1 GLWIVSPV
9 SAGTIA
15 DVSALPLGTDA
26 TIDQAVILSTTDLTA
41 DPLYKSFQLR
51 DTTRAI
57 TIYGTNADIDAALT
71 GFGVGGV
78 ITISGQTGDVGGAL
92 ALVRSIAGFAV
103 SGRTTTLPLLT
114 NAVFVSPSDIAQ
126 PYESNLVCLQDV
138 SFADTSLGPST
149 FAVGD
154 YALTNGAVVRISS
167 DDLGL
172 TGLAIPSGPLDI
184 TGIVIP
190 SDPTSGS
197 YCLAP
202 RGPAD
207 MVSTPEP
214 SSLTLLVLGG
224 VGILF
229 MLQSV
234 RMKRY
239 SPLLFV
245 LAGLWI
251 VSPVSA
257 GTIADVSAL
266 PLGTDATIDQTPL
279 GRSPSTAPTPT

>member
-1 GLWIVSPV
+1 MNRHLPLLVLLVGLWIVSPV

-57 TIYGTNADIDAALT
+57 TIYGTNAEIDAALS
-71 GFGVGGV
+71 GFGVGSV
-78 ITISGQTGDVGGAL
+78 IEISGQTANRGGAL
-92 ALVRSIAGFAV
+92 VLITGTFGGFAV
-103 SGRTTTLPLLT
+103 TGRTTTLPLLT
-114 NAVFVSPSDIAQ
+114 NSLLVAPSDIAA
-126 PYESNLVCLQDV
+126 PYESNLVCLNNV
-138 SFADTSLGPST
+138 SFADTGF
-149 FAVGD
+149 FAAGSD
-154 YALTNGAVVRISS
+154 YALTGGSATVRIVS

-172 TGLAIPSGPLDI
+172 TGYPIPSGPLDI

-190 SDPTSGS
+190 ADPISPGN
-197 YCLAP
+197 YFLAP

-207 MVSTPEP
+207 MVSVPEP

-229 MLQSV
+229 MLQS
-234 RMKRY
+234 
-239 SPLLFV
+239 
-245 LAGLWI
+245 
-251 VSPVSA
+251 
-257 GTIADVSAL
+257 
-266 PLGTDATIDQTPL
+266 
-279 GRSPSTAPTPT
+279 